1 MSSVTDAPDNL
12 MSIQWQDQSEDF
24 RQWLAARADI
34 ELRRLAPGVEAHTWA
49 LARGGRPEYVLKVW
63 NKGFTADAKEQ
74 HRFLS
79 HARHAGLPVPRSVGW
94 GRDEGG
100 HQILATRF
108 AGYPIDRPIDE
119 QIRRCAHLLAQVH
132 ATPVGGFECAGYGHE
147 DPLDYLL
154 TRYFPRLEHHP
165 DIAAILEQLKAAI
178 PRREAGLIHGDY
190 NLGNVLVAG
199 ERMTIIDW
207 SNAHVGDIRY
217 DTAWASTLLWI
228 YGQPHHASVFLQAY
242 EANAAGLTTRR
253 ERAMLEAI
261 AALRW
266 ILLNRSY
273 SVPLGSEKQQQ
284 VVDFVHRRLPEPL
297 WHILRKP

>member
-1 MSSVTDAPDNL
+1 

-63 NKGFTADAKEQ
+63 NKGFTADAK
-74 HRFLS
+74 
-79 HARHAGLPVPRSVGW
+79 ARQAGLPVPRSVGW

-108 AGYPIDRPIDE
+108 AGYPIDRPTDE

-273 SVPLGSEKQQQ
+273 SLPLGSEKQQQ
-284 VVDFVHRRLPEPL
+284 VVDFVHQRLPEPL